1 MFWKVGD
8 PFPIVS
14 PRHGTFSMEQA
25 VSRVGVIGVTVMAL
39 LSGFGAVN
47 YPYTSMA
54 LFIRPV
60 KPSDI
65 QGVERKLSQTL
76 DMVLIKKRRLTLS
89 SRNNKQGGGGL
100 WSWNIFSRSDRKSVK
115 LTPRLPYP

>member
-1 MFWKVGD
+1 M
-8 PFPIVS
+8 
-14 PRHGTFSMEQA
+14 
-25 VSRVGVIGVTVMAL
+25 SRVGVIGVTVMAL

-115 LTPRLPYP
+115 LTPRLTYP

>member
-1 MFWKVGD
+1 MNGLIFFSIIGGKGVQRMLSVTIWFVYLYCFWKVGD
-8 PFPIVS
+8 PFPIIS

-54 LFIRPV
+54 LFIR
-60 KPSDI
+60 
-65 QGVERKLSQTL
+65 
-76 DMVLIKKRRLTLS
+76 
-89 SRNNKQGGGGL
+89 
-100 WSWNIFSRSDRKSVK
+100 
-115 LTPRLPYP
+115 